1 VTPNKIFVSLSL
13 SLLKPLKN
21 LLLLL
26 LVFPPPRGALSHN
39 PITSK
44 PTAML
49 TRRREKTALALAAVV
64 ALSCDMA
71 VVTTILGEFGN
82 GKWENQHGIRM

>member
-44 PTAML
+44 PTAANKKE
-49 TRRREKTALALAAVV
+49 RKNGFGFGGGGGV
-64 ALSCDMA
+64 
-71 VVTTILGEFGN
+71 IL
-82 GKWENQHGIRM
+82 